1 MSEATGTRRC
11 PRRAAAPRE
20 THHSTVRV
28 AARAATRQLPRL
40 RSCIVSSLFRRR
52 SQAVDDS
59 AEESAT
65 PDDATPKAESSAD
78 DPEDAAA
85 RRPKAGVKAHTSGKG
100 RPTPKRRDAQRRR
113 NAEPP
118 PANRKEAY
126 KRLRE
131 RQRTERAEVRQAMMR
146 GDDKHLP
153 RRDKGPVRAL
163 VRDIV
168 DSRRNVGTWFFIG
181 ALIILLG
188 TSPSMPPLVQL
199 GSQGVWLALL
209 LAFIFDSFLITRR
222 VRQLVAERH
231 PKSEEALWRLAGY
244 AIMRSITFR
253 KLRMP
258 AARVKP
264 GTAI

>member
-1 MSEATGTRRC
+1 MDDPAGDAT
-11 PRRAAAPRE
+11 A
-20 THHSTVRV
+20 
-28 AARAATRQLPRL
+28 
-40 RSCIVSSLFRRR
+40 
-52 SQAVDDS
+52 
-59 AEESAT
+59 
-65 PDDATPKAESSAD
+65 PDDAPPGDESLTD
-78 DPEDAAA
+78 DAAGDA
-85 RRPKAGVKAHTSGKG
+85 AETTAGGPKAGVKARTPGKG

-113 NAEPP
+113 SAEPP

-131 RQRTERAEVRQAMMR
+131 RQRSERAEVRQAMMR
-146 GDDKHLP
+146 GDDKYLP

-168 DSRRNVGTWFFIG
+168 DSRRNVGTWFFVG

-188 TSPSMPPLVQL
+188 TSPTMPPLVQL
-199 GSQGVWLALL
+199 GSQAVWLALL
-209 LAFIFDSFLITRR
+209 LAFILDSFLITRR
-222 VRQLVAERH
+222 VRKLVAERH